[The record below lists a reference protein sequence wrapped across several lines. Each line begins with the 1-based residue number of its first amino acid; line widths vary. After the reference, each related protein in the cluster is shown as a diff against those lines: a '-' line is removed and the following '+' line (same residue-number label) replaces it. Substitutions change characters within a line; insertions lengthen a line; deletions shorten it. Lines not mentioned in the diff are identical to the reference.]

1 MIPSILS
8 VIITNDNLITFGDD
22 RLITSG
28 QIMKLIIVAMINRLN
43 ELDWELKE
51 NQFQIQQVD
60 EWNW

>member
-1 MIPSILS
+1 MIPSISS
-8 VIITNDNLITFGDD
+8 VIITNDNLIT
-22 RLITSG
+22 ISNETSIISG